1 MNSLTVVGKVGKDA
15 VLRQAGDKPVL
26 SFSVASDAGWGD
38 RKKTSWIDC
47 SLFGK
52 RAESLA
58 EHIRKGD
65 KIAVIGEM
73 STREHDGKTYI
84 TLDVKEVELLG
95 GKREESASAPKPKNP
110 GIALAASYEDD
121 EVPF

>member
-73 STREHDGKTYI
+73 STREHDGKTYV

-95 GKREESASAPKPKNP
+95 GKPSGGQSRSSDDSDSAP
-110 GIALAASYEDD
+110 
-121 EVPF
+121 F